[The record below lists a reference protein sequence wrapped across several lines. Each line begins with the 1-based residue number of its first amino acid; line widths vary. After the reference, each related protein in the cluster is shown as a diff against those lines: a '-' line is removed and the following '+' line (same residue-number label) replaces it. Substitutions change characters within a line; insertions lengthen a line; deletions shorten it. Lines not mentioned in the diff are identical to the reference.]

1 MKAKTV
7 RNFKEIKKNILF
19 KVMLFS
25 IVIFSL
31 WLFVFLYVQNLN
43 IKSEVAFDAEKDLQY
58 LLDAY
63 SSAFD
68 KISNQ
73 AHELENSQF
82 IMQFCLDN
90 DIHEKTSDIVSIQK
104 YITDF
109 TTVSVLGTD
118 YVTRLGIYSLN
129 NDTLMWGNTSSLE
142 LKLPD
147 EQNLNDFVR
156 EAIKKEKNG
165 RAYIKM
171 HTVTSFQED
180 VLMYVDKITLD
191 GEIEGATVFLIDLGK
206 FPILD
211 YDVKMS
217 EIYDDIGN
225 LILRTTI
232 CDNYKS
238 FKKLSLSGYEGYTIN
253 AYIDFSDKILEKYFE
268 KTPVFIFMII
278 GFIIV
283 VVIAYVISLDL
294 LIPYKRIE
302 QILENPREIYE
313 AENGELEYDYIIS
326 SVKKLVGSKYLAES
340 QVVEKIKELQS
351 MQIAVLQE
359 QIKPHFLFN
368 SLQIISLYSDEL
380 SGAGNKISD
389 MIHKLSK
396 MMKYTFSSTTYITPL
411 RDEIEYVKNYLL
423 FQKVRYHEEFDAFYD
438 IPKEIENL
446 KIIKMSFQP
455 IVENA
460 IYHGIRYS
468 KKKCFIKFKGCISG
482 DKLIFEISNS
492 GTMISDDDIDK
503 LNNELYDEKIDNE
516 HIGLKNVNKRIK
528 LLFGEQYGIYMKKGE
543 IGETIVVFEL
553 PVIYED

>member
-1 MKAKTV
+1 MKAKTI

-43 IKSEVAFDAEKDLQY
+43 IKSEVTFNAEKNLQY
-58 LLDAY
+58 ILDAY

-90 DIHEKTSDIVSIQK
+90 DIHEKTADIVSIQK

-118 YVTRLGIYSLN
+118 YVTRLGVYSLN
-129 NDTLMWGNTSSLE
+129 NDTLMWGNPSSLE
-142 LKLPD
+142 LKIPD
-147 EQNLNDFVR
+147 GQNLNDFVR

-165 RAYIKM
+165 RSYIKM

-180 VLMYVDKITLD
+180 VLMYIDKIAID
-191 GEIEGATVFLIDLGK
+191 GKIEGATVFLIDLDK
-206 FPILD
+206 FPVLD
-211 YDVKMS
+211 YNVKMT
-217 EIYDDIGN
+217 EIHDDIGN
-225 LILRTTI
+225 LIIMTKTG
-232 CDNYKS
+232 DNYKAL
-238 FKKLSLSGYEGYTIN
+238 KNLSLSGYDGYTIN
-253 AYIDFSDKILEKYFE
+253 AYIDFSDKIIEKYFE
-268 KTPVFIFMII
+268 KIPVFIFMII

-294 LIPYKRIE
+294 LIPYRRIE
-302 QILENPREIYE
+302 QILENPREKYE
-313 AENGELEYDYIIS
+313 AENGVHEYDYIIS
-326 SVKKLVGSKYLAES
+326 NIKKLVGSKYLAES
-340 QVVEKIKELQS
+340 QVVEKINELQS

-380 SGAGNKISD
+380 SGVGNKISE

-396 MMKYTFSSTTYITPL
+396 MMKYTFNSTTYITPL
-411 RDEIEYVKNYLL
+411 RDEIEYIKNYLS
-423 FQKVRYHEEFDAFYD
+423 FQKVRYHEEFEAFYD

-468 KKKCFIKFKGCISG
+468 GKKCFIKFKGG
-482 DKLIFEISNS
+482 VFEDKLIFEISNS
-492 GTMISDDDIDK
+492 GTMISNDDIDK
-503 LNNELYDEKIDNE
+503 LNNKLYDEKIDNE
-516 HIGLKNVNKRIK
+516 HIGLKNVNRRIK
-528 LLFGEQYGIYMKKGE
+528 LLFGEQYGIYIKKGE